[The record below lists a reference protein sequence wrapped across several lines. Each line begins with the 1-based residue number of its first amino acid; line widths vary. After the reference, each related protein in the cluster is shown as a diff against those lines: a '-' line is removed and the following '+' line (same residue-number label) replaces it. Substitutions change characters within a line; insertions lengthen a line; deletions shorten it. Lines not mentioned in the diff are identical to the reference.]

1 MTNEQLAELKAAWP
15 GEWRS
20 DGADA
25 VLTLTGGYTVAAFW
39 GTQSGPVVWTER
51 GFHESIRSHRHAK
64 TFTEAVASFRA
75 EAEKVATVYAA
86 LAGKTLV

>member
-1 MTNEQLAELKAAWP
+1 MTDEQLAELKAAWP

-25 VLTLTGGYTVAAFW
+25 VLTLTDGHTVVAFL
-39 GTQSGPVVWTER
+39 GTQSVPTVGGER
-51 GFHESIRSHRHAK
+51 GFREPIRSRRYAK

-75 EAEKVATVYAA
+75 EAEKVAKVYAA